1 MMELVDLFSNPGQ
14 IVCDPFMGTG
24 TTGEAC
30 IRLGRKFIGIEQ
42 NPKWFTYA
50 CRRLENAL
58 KQADL
63 FVEHPK
69 FVQTKMEI

>member
-1 MMELVDLFSNPGQ
+1 MMELVALFSNPGE
-14 IVCDPFMGTG
+14 IICDPFMGTG

-30 IRLGRKFIGIEQ
+30 IRLGRKFIGIE
-42 NPKWFTYA
+42 KDERWFTSS
-50 CRRLENAL
+50 CKRLENAL

-69 FVQTKMEI
+69 LIQTKLEL